1 MAGAAVPRRV
11 TPRAGTRVVEQPLT
25 RTQTRVEPRWKVVLH
40 NDDVT
45 TMEFVVDL
53 LVRLF
58 HKQRAEALRLML
70 EIHYRGAAVVEWTHQ
85 ERAEL
90 YVEQIVSL
98 ARPRGYPLCATA
110 EPE

>member
-1 MAGAAVPRRV
+1 M
-11 TPRAGTRVVEQPLT
+11 GTRVLEEPRSET
-25 RTQTRVEPRWKVVLH
+25 RARTEPRWKVVLH

-58 HKQRAEALRLML
+58 RKEHADAVALML
-70 EIHYRGAAVVEWTHQ
+70 EVHYRGAAVIEWTHR

-90 YVEQIVSL
+90 YVEQVRSL
-98 ARPRGYPLCATA
+98 ARAQRFPLCATA
-110 EPE
+110 ELE

>member
-1 MAGAAVPRRV
+1 MS
-11 TPRAGTRVVEQPLT
+11 TRVLPQT
-25 RTQTRVEPRWKVVLH
+25 RTDAQTRVEPRWKVVLH

-58 HKQRAEALRLML
+58 RKEHADAVKLML
-70 EIHYRGAAVVEWTHQ
+70 EIHYRGAAVIEWTHR

-90 YVEQIVSL
+90 YVEQVRSL
-98 ARPRGYPLCATA
+98 ARAQRFPLCATA